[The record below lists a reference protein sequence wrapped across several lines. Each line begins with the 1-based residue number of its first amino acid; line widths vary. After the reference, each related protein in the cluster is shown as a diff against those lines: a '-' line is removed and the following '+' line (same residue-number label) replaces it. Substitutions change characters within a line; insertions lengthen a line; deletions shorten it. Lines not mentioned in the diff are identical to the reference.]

1 MSIFTHQRL
10 NVDFSPAD
18 AVAVTPALTLA
29 GVFAAMGPAYAAALQ
44 PAPAPLPAGH
54 KPQSYCELTA
64 AACASATVNYE
75 SLLPVPSNHCGGCR
89 KVQLAEDQSP
99 AWRTAAAAAAASTAA
114 APAPGM
120 PTSLATV
127 QPTGNPFAG
136 GLAGNTLAGVGASSY
151 PPPPRPYPVPY
162 APSPADHRPYPVP
175 YPVPYAPSPAAS
187 VKGASLATAG
197 GNTAAFC
204 KCACTGLQNAGQ
216 WGCINSQGAYA
227 ACTAACLG
235 KTPNDVYCGNTYAA
249 GAASDWSCS

>member
-18 AVAVTPALTLA
+18 AVAITPALTLA

-54 KPQSYCELTA
+54 RPQSYCELTA
-64 AACASATVNYE
+64 ASCASATVNYE

-99 AWRTAAAAAAASTAA
+99 AWRTAAAAAAA
-114 APAPGM
+114 PAPGM
-120 PTSLATV
+120 PTMPKSLATV
-127 QPTGNPFAG
+127 GSG
-136 GLAGNTLAGVGASSY
+136 GKSQ
-151 PPPPRPYPVPY
+151 
-162 APSPADHRPYPVP
+162 
-175 YPVPYAPSPAAS
+175 
-187 VKGASLATAG
+187 GASLATAGG

-216 WGCINSQGAYA
+216 WGCINSPGQYA
-227 ACTAACLG
+227 ACTAACMG
-235 KTPNDVYCGNTYAA
+235 KSPNDVYCGNTYAA